1 MKIYL
6 SYEEVTTYVKSH
18 YKVAPLLKRI
28 DDKTIEV
35 AFKPAKFLPAAISIQ
50 IKVEDVKDDVLCI
63 AYKSGTAASL
73 IIEKAI
79 DKVGGKIPN
88 GIEISTQDRRITL
101 YLSQIEKTKK
111 VMEHIRL
118 ENVYVNEDSLEVV
131 IGLK

>member
-1 MKIYL
+1 MRAKVF
-6 SYEEVTTYVKSH
+6 YEEVTTYVKSH

-28 DDKTIEV
+28 DDKTIE
-35 AFKPAKFLPAAISIQ
+35 ATYKPAKFLPAINIQ

-63 AYKSGTAASL
+63 AYESGPAASL
-73 IIEKAI
+73 IIEKAV

-101 YLSQIEKTKK
+101 YFSQIEKTKK

>member
-1 MKIYL
+1 MKINL
-6 SYEEVTTYVKSH
+6 SYEEVATYVKSH

-28 DDKTIEV
+28 DDKTIE
-35 AFKPAKFLPAAISIQ
+35 AAYKPAKFLPTISIQ

-63 AYKSGTAASL
+63 AYESGPAASL

-79 DKVGGKIPN
+79 DKVGGEIPI

-101 YLSQIEKTKK
+101 YFSQIDKTKK

-118 ENVYVNEDSLEVV
+118 VNAYVNEDSLELA

>member
-1 MKIYL
+1 MKINL

-28 DDKTIEV
+28 DDKTIE
-35 AFKPAKFLPAAISIQ
+35 ATYKPAKFLPAINIQ

-63 AYKSGTAASL
+63 AYESSTAALL

-79 DKVGGKIPN
+79 DKVGDKIPN

-101 YLSQIEKTKK
+101 YLGQIEKTKK
-111 VMEHIRL
+111 IMEHIRF

>member
-1 MKIYL
+1 MKINL
-6 SYEEVTTYVKSH
+6 FYEEVTTYAKEH
-18 YKVAPLLKRI
+18 YKVSPELKRI
-28 DDKTIEV
+28 DNKTIE
-35 AFKPAKFLPAAISIQ
+35 AAYKPAKFLPAISIQ

-63 AYKSGTAASL
+63 AYESSTAALL

-79 DKVGGKIPN
+79 EKVGDRIPR
-88 GIEISTQDRRITL
+88 GIEVSAKDKRITL

-111 VMEHIRL
+111 IMEHIRF

>member
-1 MKIYL
+1 MKAKV
-6 SYEEVTTYVKSH
+6 SYEEVTTYVEEH
-18 YKVAPLLKRI
+18 YKVNPELKRI
-28 DDKTIEV
+28 DDKTIE
-35 AFKPAKFLPAAISIQ
+35 AAYKPAKFLPTISIQ

-63 AYKSGTAASL
+63 AYESSTAALL

-79 DKVGGKIPN
+79 DKVGDKIPN

-101 YLSQIEKTKK
+101 YLGQIEKTKK
-111 VMEHIRL
+111 IMEHIRF